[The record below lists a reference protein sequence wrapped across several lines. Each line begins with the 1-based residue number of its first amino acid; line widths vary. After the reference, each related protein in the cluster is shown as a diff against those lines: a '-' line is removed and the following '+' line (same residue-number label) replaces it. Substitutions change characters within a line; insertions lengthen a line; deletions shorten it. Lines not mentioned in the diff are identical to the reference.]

1 MFSGDGG
8 LGSLLGLA
16 LAGGRWL
23 PQLASRTTRLRDRR
37 DGVFEN
43 QLFLRAGLHNQ
54 RKLVKALDASQ
65 KLGAVH
71 QIDRDRYFFAPREIE
86 ESVLNVLWRWL

>member
-1 MFSGDGG
+1 MFSGDRG

-23 PQLASRTTRLRDRR
+23 PQLAGRTSRLRDRR

-43 QLFLRAGLHNQ
+43 QLLLRACFHDQ
-54 RKLVKALDASQ
+54 RKLVKALDAPQ
-65 KLGAVH
+65 QFGTVH
-71 QIDRDRYFFAPREIE
+71 QIDRDRYFFPPREIE
-86 ESVLNVLWRWL
+86 EAVLNVLWRWL